1 MTQFESSLELVDIA
15 RIFRRTLELEGRGVR
30 FESIRDDDPF
40 ASLMRQPDFQC
51 VASRVKSIGSWAV
64 RLGIFD
70 EGDFRILEL
79 LAVYHSAL
87 TRAEIGTRYTYS
99 KTASNGRVQAVII
112 ALQEADSSLTRIR

>member
-64 RLGIFD
+64 RLGISMRVISGFWNCL
-70 EGDFRILEL
+70 RSTTLHSPARRLEP
-79 LAVYHSAL
+79 
-87 TRAEIGTRYTYS
+87 
-99 KTASNGRVQAVII
+99 
-112 ALQEADSSLTRIR
+112 DTRIQRQQVTGGCRRS